1 MRVSGVV
8 ILAVEPGNV
17 VFDGDNFGYTIT
29 YTVRGG
35 RMALTSE
42 YAYHTANEAKAKM
55 RETVYLERKRHL
67 V

>member
-8 ILAVEPGNV
+8 ILAVAPGNV
-17 VFDGDNFGYTIT
+17 VFNGDKFGYTIT
-29 YTVRGG
+29 YTTRGG

-42 YAYHTANEAKAKM
+42 YTYATVDEARAKM
-55 RETVYLERKRHL
+55 WETVVLERKRHL

>member
-17 VFDGDNFGYTIT
+17 VFDGKKFGYTIT
-29 YTVRGG
+29 YTTRGG
-35 RMALTSE
+35 RFSLTSE
-42 YAYHTANEAKAKM
+42 YAYATANEAKAKM
-55 RETVYLERKRHL
+55 RETVFLERKRHM